1 MPPKAKARPV
11 HLSPRPMPPTAKA
24 SLARV
29 ARRSAPYP
37 RERQHRLR
45 QFERRELCARENL
58 VDLLLQHPEV
68 NDAEMTVLERRALHW
83 RVSLAC
89 VELAE
94 AIQDL
99 LRVQEES
106 DIVA

>member
-1 MPPKAKARPV
+1 MPPWPKAKARPV
-11 HLSPRPMPPTAKA
+11 RPSPRPMPPIAKA

-29 ARRSAPYP
+29 ARPYP
-37 RERQHRLR
+37 RELQHRLA
-45 QFERRELCARENL
+45 RRELCARENL

-94 AIQDL
+94 AIQAL
-99 LRVQEES
+99 LRVQAQEERN
-106 DIVA
+106 

>member
-1 MPPKAKARPV
+1 MPPKAKARQV
-11 HLSPRPMPPTAKA
+11 HLSPRP
-24 SLARV
+24 LACV

-94 AIQDL
+94 AIQAL
-99 LRVQEES
+99 LRVQAQEERN
-106 DIVA
+106 